1 MPARVVRLPWTK
13 FHCSVIVGRGVS
25 WILDGLEIQI
35 VATDGCQHALNIS
48 TTQVGFTGTVNP
60 VGEVVG
66 ALQFGRLAD
75 KLGRTGLFIPTLA
88 IHLLGGGIAGMA
100 HRILHRLFPL
110 GLIITYLRRQ
120 IPESPRWLRT
130 HGTEKEAED
139 TVDKIEGGIVADGH
153 ELSEIDDDL
162 DPEVTPH
169 QEHPVP
175 PGGPHRPPEGS
186 PENIPGVS
194 MMITQLFLYNAIFIT
209 YALVLQSSY
218 HISPS
223 GITVPFFPFAPGNLA
238 GPLVLGRLFDSMGR
252 RKMIFASYVLSGIVL
267 AVSAALFEAGAD

>member
-1 MPARVVRLPWTK
+1 MGL
-13 FHCSVIVGRGVS
+13 RG
-25 WILDGLEIQI
+25 WRI
-35 VATDGCQHALNIS
+35 
-48 TTQVGFTGTVNP
+48 GF
-60 VGEVVG
+60 
-66 ALQFGRLAD
+66 
-75 KLGRTGLFIPTLA
+75 FIGP
-88 IHLLGGGIAGMA
+88 
-100 HRILHRLFPL
+100 FL
-110 GLIITYLRRQ
+110 GLIITYLRRH

-130 HGTEKEAED
+130 HGNEKEAED
-139 TVDKIEGGIVADGH
+139 TIDKIEGGIVADGH

-162 DPEVTPH
+162 APGSHPH

-175 PGGPHRPPEGS
+175 PDGPHRPPEGS

-238 GPLVLGRLFDSMGR
+238 APLVLGPLFDSMGR

-267 AVSAALFEAGAD
+267 AVSAALFEAGALTAVTPTMFWCLSFCFACAGASSAYLTVSEILPLVLRGQAISSFFAIGQIVGSVAPALDGALIGDGYTRGTGKQPTGE